1 MGLMKSG
8 RVNIVITNH
17 VLRYSYHKNN
27 TVAGMTVHGE
37 VELPEGT
44 IKDGNIENDGVFVE
58 IVNQLVH
65 VHKWKRKRLF
75 FAMPDDTVVIR
86 QLQIPAALA
95 MEETVGYIKTQIGN
109 SLYLPFP
116 DPVIA
121 IESIDADDKYRDILL
136 FAYPEDKIKGFK
148 AAFETAGL
156 RPMAADLTSLSI
168 YRYYYQ
174 TKPKD
179 RNHVLLIHWNKD
191 AIVLTAFRNHKAI
204 FTRYMKITVDKETDE
219 EQVQQ
224 LINQYMIEINRI
236 IDFYHYSI
244 TKGEGKVEQLLLTGD
259 SPFLGMVKSSL
270 SSLIPLPIDGLE
282 QEELPAK
289 YMDVLG
295 LALKNDS

>member
-174 TKPKD
+174 TKPKE